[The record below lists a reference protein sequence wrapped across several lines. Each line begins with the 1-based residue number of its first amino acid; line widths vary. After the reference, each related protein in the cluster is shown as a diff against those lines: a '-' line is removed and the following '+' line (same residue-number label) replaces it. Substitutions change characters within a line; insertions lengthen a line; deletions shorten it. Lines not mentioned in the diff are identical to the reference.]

1 MEIADTHEH
10 FMDEQQRVSRP
21 IDFFDLLGHYTLG
34 DAVSAGMPA
43 EALRLMRNRDA
54 PDVDRWRA
62 VEPYWKFSRFTGYS
76 RCLRTAIRD
85 IYGFEEI
92 SQSTIRRI
100 NEAIRARN
108 KLGLYRHIL
117 KDRARIRFYVQDDRA
132 VNPTKADQEFFVIAR
147 EFEDFITP
155 QEPADIQKLEQLT
168 GVSITTLSGL
178 KQALEK
184 RFEQAVKAGMVAVK
198 TLLAYQREIFFR
210 EVEEPD
216 ARRDFESLVQGDH
229 KLPEGFR
236 RRIDRPFRNLE
247 DHMFHQVMKLADAHG
262 IPVQIHTGLN
272 NANFIANSNPVHLT
286 NLFFLYP
293 RTKFDLFHIGYPYL
307 GELSAL
313 AKSFANVY
321 IDFCWAHIIS
331 PTASRRALDEFLDT
345 VPSNK
350 ILAFGGDFIYPELS
364 YAHAKMARRNL
375 AQVLAR
381 KVEDGFC
388 NESEALELSRRL
400 LHDNAARLFWPG
412 GG

>member
-1 MEIADTHEH
+1 
-10 FMDEQQRVSRP
+10 
-21 IDFFDLLGHYTLG
+21 
-34 DAVSAGMPA
+34 
-43 EALRLMRNRDA
+43 
-54 PDVDRWRA
+54 
-62 VEPYWKFSRFTGYS
+62 
-76 RCLRTAIRD
+76 
-85 IYGFEEI
+85 
-92 SQSTIRRI
+92 
-100 NEAIRARN
+100 
-108 KLGLYRHIL
+108 
-117 KDRARIRFYVQDDRA
+117 
-132 VNPTKADQEFFVIAR
+132 VIAR